1 MPGHACPRCRRFN
14 PEPAYFCWFDGM
26 ELRPPEGDA
35 QRLALE
41 FTFPSGR
48 RARTFEELAQACQ
61 DDWNSARVLL
71 QQGAF
76 RQFFV
81 SLGRNDLAQR
91 AEEAGRET
99 NADVALARFLQALP
113 AAKHAPKLDLQPR
126 RIFLGTLAPGETR
139 SLQATLKNAGAG
151 MLQGAITLTD
161 GDGWIRLSDTS
172 DPKRCLVNTAS
183 DQRVGIAIDTR
194 GLPSAQSYAAKLMVV
209 TNGGIAE
216 LPVGFDLA
224 AQPYPKAPFQGAS
237 TARELAEKM
246 RKQPKAAG
254 PALESG
260 EIQRWFASNGWKYP
274 VEGTPARGVAGVQ
287 QFFEAMGLSRP
298 PLVQI
303 SPRSLDV
310 QCRWPETKRV
320 SVNLQ
325 TASRKW
331 VYATIVSDT
340 PWLRPAQRNVAG
352 PQQAAVAIDVD
363 ARMAVANGAESK
375 GTIHLTANGGQK
387 IALPVRLIVE
397 GAPRP
402 RKPLGSIARTL
413 LCTTLFFM
421 LLRFALV
428 PFVDMGGRTEIVR
441 QAAVKTG
448 LDLSATS
455 FLHEV
460 AGWLRLPWGS
470 ILAGS
475 EQPLPEAVAGEG
487 HVVSARVFRDYF
499 ASRFIRSLALWTF
512 WIGGPVGAYLARRQG
527 SGVLDALWGF
537 IAGIPAGVMAAAT
550 IASLFLVCETVP
562 HMMWSAMFSTWTG
575 IGAWMVWASVAVV
588 GWGLCGLAAGLAI
601 LFIPGMRRAVG
612 GPIATMLGGLFD
624 FCRLRGLAAMCRGEL
639 VTK

>member
-14 PEPAYFCWFDGM
+14 PEPAYFCWFDGI
-26 ELRPPEGDA
+26 ELRPHAGDA
-35 QRLALE
+35 QKLAIE
-41 FTFPSGR
+41 FTFPTGR

-61 DDWNSARVLL
+61 DDWNSARDLL

-91 AEEAGRET
+91 AEEAARET

-139 SLQATLKNAGAG
+139 SLQATLKNLGAG
-151 MLQGAITLTD
+151 MLQGAMTVTD
-161 GDGWIRLSDTS
+161 GDGWIRLADAA
-172 DPKRCLVNTAS
+172 DPKRCLVNTSS

-209 TNGGIAE
+209 TNGGVVE

-224 AQPYPKAPFQGAS
+224 AQAYPKAPFQGAS

-260 EIQRWFASNGWKYP
+260 DIQRWFASNGWKYP

-298 PLVQI
+298 PLIQVT
-303 SPRSLDV
+303 PRTLEV
-310 QCRWPETKRV
+310 GCRWPETKRV
-320 SVNLQ
+320 SFALQ
-325 TASRKW
+325 TTSRKW
-331 VYATIVSDT
+331 VYATIASDST
-340 PWLRPAQRNVAG
+340 WLRPVQRNVAG
-352 PQQAAVAIDVD
+352 PQQAAVAVEVD
-363 ARMAVANGAESK
+363 SRLAVSNGAEPR
-375 GTIHLTANGGQK
+375 GVIHVTANGGQK
-387 IALPVRLIVE
+387 IAVPVQLVID

-402 RKPLGSIARTL
+402 RKPLGSVTRTL
-413 LCTTLFFM
+413 VCMMLFLM
-421 LLRFALV
+421 LLRMVLI
-428 PFVDMGGRTEIVR
+428 PFVDMGGRSEIVR

-448 LDLSATS
+448 LNLGATS
-455 FLHEV
+455 FLHEI

-475 EQPLPEAVAGEG
+475 ERPLPEDIAGEG
-487 HVVSARVFRDYF
+487 RVVPAREFRDYF
-499 ASRFIRSLALWTF
+499 AARFIRGLALWTF
-512 WIGGPVGAYLARRQG
+512 WIGGPVGAYLAWRRGGG
-527 SGVLDALWGF
+527 SSDAWWGF
-537 IAGIPAGVMAAAT
+537 VAGLPAGAMAAAT
-550 IASLFLVCETVP
+550 VASLFLVCETVP
-562 HMMWSAMFSTWTG
+562 HMMWSAVFRSWTG
-575 IGAWMVWASVAVV
+575 IAAWTAWAFIAVL
-588 GWGLCGLAAGLAI
+588 GWGLCGLAIGLGI
-601 LFIPGMRRAVG
+601 LLIPGMRGAVL
-612 GPIATMLGGLFD
+612 PPVAAMLGGLFG
-624 FCRLRGLAAMCRGEL
+624 FFRLRGLAAMCRGEL
-639 VTK
+639 ASN